1 MGVSP
6 ATTLPIHLDVERRPA
21 RGTRATTAGVVMAI
35 ALRTL
40 LLVAAAVAGILVL
53 LPAAL
58 GAVNSGVLGTVNSGV
73 LGAS

>member
-6 ATTLPIHLDVERRPA
+6 AVTIPIHVVVERRPA
-21 RGTRATTAGVVMAI
+21 RGTRATTAGVFLAI

-40 LLVAAAVAGILVL
+40 LLVAAAAAGILVV

-58 GAVNSGVLGTVNSGV
+58 GAISSGV